1 MALPNKLNNSARL
14 IPMHLQQAAS
24 LTIERLISGR
34 GSLATLMPGF
44 YEKLPRAQHPK
55 YKEIC
60 FGSCRWYYRLEAL
73 LNQLSDKPIKSSE
86 HRVRAIIIVGLYQLM
101 SMRTPSHAVVNE
113 AVDSARR
120 LNKPWARSLINAVL
134 REFTRSGDKM
144 VRQLLKEDSFKHA
157 HQPWLVDNLQ
167 EQFPE
172 DWLNIIKANN
182 SHPPLCLRVNLRKIK
197 RDSYLQMLSEKNIPA
212 KAATISPAGVYLFQ
226 GMPVNQIP
234 GFREGLVSVQDE
246 AAQLAAYFLRP
257 DKNARGL
264 DACAAP
270 GGKAGHLLEMEP
282 SIQLLVLDN
291 KEERLEKIK
300 SNFKRLQVYANMQ
313 VADASDVSS
322 WWDGRRF
329 DFILLD
335 APCSASGVI
344 RRNPDIRLLLS
355 PEQVEQNSV
364 LQKELLENLWGCL
377 TDGGSLLYATCS
389 LFGQE
394 NNDLIEN
401 FAAKRGDC
409 VTERLT
415 LDSSVPHKTYSSG
428 IQLIPNCDGADGFFY
443 SLLKKGD

>member
-1 MALPNKLNNSARL
+1 
-14 IPMHLQQAAS
+14 MHLQQAAS

-34 GSLATLMPGF
+34 GSLSTLMPDF
-44 YEKLPRAQHPK
+44 YGKLPSSQHPK

-60 FGSCRWYYRLEAL
+60 FGSCRWYYRLDIL
-73 LNQLSDKPIKSSE
+73 LEQLSDKPIKATE
-86 HRVRAIIIVGLYQLM
+86 HRVRAIILVGIYQLM

-134 REFTRSGDKM
+134 REFTRTGDKM
-144 VRQLLKEDSFKHA
+144 VRQLLKEDLFKHA
-157 HQPWLVDNLQ
+157 HPPWMVERLQ
-167 EQFPE
+167 QQFPE
-172 DWLNIIKANN
+172 DWQSIIKANN

-197 RDSYLQMLSEKNIPA
+197 RESYLQMLSEKSIPA
-212 KAATISPAGVYLFQ
+212 KPAEISPAGVYLFQ
-226 GMPVNQIP
+226 GLPVHQIP

-257 DKNARGL
+257 DKNTRGL

-282 SIQLLVLDN
+282 STQLLVLDN

-300 SNFKRLQVYANMQ
+300 SNFKRLQVYADMQ
-313 VADASDVSS
+313 VADAVDVSS

-329 DFILLD
+329 DYILLD
-335 APCSASGVI
+335 APCSGSGVI

-355 PEQVEQNSV
+355 PEQVENNSS
-364 LQKELLENLWGCL
+364 LQKELLDNLWNCL
-377 TDGGSLLYATCS
+377 ADGGSFLYATCS
-389 LFGQE
+389 LFAEE
-394 NNDLIEN
+394 NNHLIEN

-409 VTERLT
+409 LTEPLIF
-415 LDSSVPHKTYSSG
+415 DKSVPHKEYSSG
-428 IQLIPNCDGADGFFY
+428 IQLLPTSDGADGFFY
-443 SLLKKGD
+443 SLLKKSE

>member
-1 MALPNKLNNSARL
+1 
-14 IPMHLQQAAS
+14 MHLQQAAS

-34 GSLATLMPGF
+34 GSLSTLMPGF
-44 YEKLPRAQHPK
+44 YEKLPRTQHPK

-60 FGSCRWYYRLEAL
+60 FGSCRWYYRLEIL
-73 LNQLSDKPIKSSE
+73 LEQLSDKPIKKSE
-86 HRVRAIIIVGLYQLM
+86 YRVRAIIIVGLYQLM

-144 VRQLLKEDSFKHA
+144 VRQLLKEDNFKHA
-157 HQPWLVDNLQ
+157 HPLWLIERLQ
-167 EQFPE
+167 AQFPD
-172 DWLNIIKANN
+172 DWQAIVKANN

-197 RDSYLQMLSEKNIPA
+197 RDSYLQLLSDKNIPA
-212 KAATISPAGVYLFQ
+212 KPATISPAGVYLLQ
-226 GMPVNQIP
+226 GLPVNQIP
-234 GFREGLVSVQDE
+234 GFRDGLVSVQDE
-246 AAQLAAYFLRP
+246 AAQLAAYFLSP
-257 DKNARGL
+257 DKNKRGL

-282 SIQLLVLDN
+282 STQLLVLDN
-291 KEERLEKIK
+291 KEERLEKVK

-313 VADASDVSS
+313 VADAADVSS

-344 RRNPDIRLLLS
+344 RRNPDIRLLLNPDQIES
-355 PEQVEQNSV
+355 NSL
-364 LQKELLENLWGCL
+364 LQKELLDTLWGCL
-377 TDGGSLLYATCS
+377 TDGGQLLYATCS
-389 LFGQE
+389 LFGEE
-394 NNDLIEN
+394 NNELIEH

-409 VTERLT
+409 LTEALT
-415 LDSSVPHKTYSSG
+415 LDSAVPHKKHSSG
-428 IQLIPNCDGADGFFY
+428 IQLLPNSDGTDGFFY
-443 SLLKKGD
+443 SLLKKGE